1 MFIAG
6 IDLGG
11 TNIKF
16 GIFSKEGELLK
27 SWKASSKPLL
37 DPKVIPDYIFDE
49 LKRYEQWS
57 EIKALGI
64 GVPGLVS
71 VDGIVKES
79 PNFPDWK
86 DVPVKQ
92 MLSEKFG
99 IPVIVENDANLFTIG
114 EGSFG
119 NAKHCKNYVGITIG
133 TGVGG
138 GIVIDG
144 NIVHGC
150 KGMAGEIGHIVIHPS
165 GPLCSC
171 GKKGCL
177 EAYSSATA
185 IKKIMFHQTGLEL
198 EAEDVAKLALKGDK
212 VALKVFEKVGYHLG
226 IGIATIV
233 NLLDVEV
240 VVIGGGVS
248 KSWDLLQKHIQKGFV
263 EHTFKVHLDTVKIEK
278 SLLGDNAGIFGGFFI
293 ATTVFNNSEVS

>member
-16 GIFSKEGELLK
+16 GIFSKDGELIK
-27 SWKASSKPLL
+27 FWKMSSKPLF
-37 DPKVIPDYIFDE
+37 DPRAIPDYIFEE
-49 LKRYEQWS
+49 LKRYEHWI

-92 MLSEKFG
+92 MLSDKFG

-119 NAKHCKNYVGITIG
+119 TAKNCKNYVGITIG

-144 NIVHGC
+144 KIVHGI

-165 GPLCSC
+165 GPVCSC

-185 IKKIMFHQTGLEL
+185 IKKIMFQQTGLEL

-212 VALKVFEKVGYHLG
+212 VAIKVFEKVGYHLG

-233 NLLDVEV
+233 NLLDLEMVI
-240 VVIGGGVS
+240 IGGGVS
-248 KSWDLLQKHIQKGFV
+248 RSWDLLQKHIQKGFT
-263 EHTFKVHLDTVKIEK
+263 EHTFKVHADTVKIEK
-278 SLLGDNAGIFGGFFI
+278 SLLDDNAGIFGGFFVANAI
-293 ATTVFNNSEVS
+293 FNNSAVS